1 MFWDEHPPEVN
12 TGWDDL
18 EEYVDFKTFNY
29 KIYNIWNVKQT
40 IIDFES
46 DLKDSEHSSSYVTE
60 LINHLETSFFS
71 CKKLQNNSYRDCW
84 EIGNLS
90 IKSKIRENNN
100 NNKSKMHKN
109 IYWHLTSTLKL
120 FCSNEKIYLPPLDS
134 RISSVVKK
142 DIIKKGEPFLKL
154 HLLINCPASML
165 TKILV

>member
-100 NNKSKMHKN
+100 NNKNKMHKKVPTGIWPSHQN
-109 IYWHLTSTLKL
+109 FYAQMRKYIFPH
-120 FCSNEKIYLPPLDS
+120 
-134 RISSVVKK
+134 
-142 DIIKKGEPFLKL
+142 
-154 HLLINCPASML
+154 
-165 TKILV
+165 